1 MIDAIV
7 VGGGPA
13 GATIATRLAEAGR
26 DVVLLERE
34 KGPHD
39 KVCGEFLSQD
49 AGFYLTAL
57 GVDLPALGAVPIHSV
72 RLADRASLSAV
83 RLPFPAFGLSRRV
96 LDEVLLNRAAAAG
109 ATVRRGARV
118 VELEHRQGESYRA
131 RLEDGTVLEAREAF
145 LATGKHDLRGWKRPA
160 GQQNDLLAFKLYFRL
175 AAFQAR
181 RLAGH
186 VELTLFDGGYAGL
199 QPVEGDRANLCLL
212 VRRGRF
218 AALGHRWDN
227 LLSEIRAGSPHLE
240 ARLRGAEPCW
250 ARPLALGAIPYG
262 HVRREGAGPFRLG
275 DQAAVIPSF
284 SGDGMSIALHS
295 AELAAQ
301 AYLAGEDTDRF
312 QKRLARDVGG
322 QVLLATSL
330 SHGLVRR
337 PMQAALS
344 ATAGLFPG
352 MVAAI
357 ALRTRVSESAR
368 TRARPQASA

>member
-13 GATIATRLAEAGR
+13 GATIATRLAQAGR
-26 DVVLLERE
+26 DVLLLERE

-39 KVCGEFLSQD
+39 KVCGEFLSHD
-49 AGFYLTAL
+49 ATSYLSSL
-57 GVDLPALGAVPIHSV
+57 GVDLPSLGAVPIHSV
-72 RLADRASLSAV
+72 RLADRATLSTV
-83 RLPFPAFGLSRRV
+83 KLPFPAFGLSRRV
-96 LDEVLLNRAAAAG
+96 LDEALLARAVAAG
-109 ATVRRGARV
+109 ATVRSGARV
-118 VELEHRQGESYRA
+118 VELARQGESYRA

-160 GQQNDLLAFKLYFRL
+160 GLQNDLLAFKLYFRL
-175 AAFQAR
+175 PAFQAR

-212 VRRGRF
+212 VRRERF
-218 AALGHRWDN
+218 AALGQRWDN
-227 LLSEIRAGSPHLE
+227 LFSEIRVESPHLE

-295 AELAAQ
+295 AELAAR

-312 QKRLARDVGG
+312 QKRLAHDVGG

-352 MVAAI
+352 MVAAV
-357 ALRTRVSESAR
+357 ALRTRVSESAI
-368 TRARPQASA
+368 TRARLQASA